1 MPEQKPD
8 NGGLPKA
15 TQQAPDFLKCF
26 LMKLNRTE
34 PPSLSL
40 IAFIIWIYELP
51 GFNGKYKKRLQ
62 RHWLVKYFYNCET
75 YSKAHSFSGEV
86 K

>member
-15 TQQAPDFLKCF
+15 TQQAPDFLKHF
-26 LMKLNRTE
+26 LMKLNQTE

-40 IAFIIWIYELP
+40 W
-51 GFNGKYKKRLQ
+51 
-62 RHWLVKYFYNCET
+62 
-75 YSKAHSFSGEV
+75 
-86 K
+86 